1 MTTCKF
7 CGQVI
12 LDGKECT
19 CDGAVAERKKQ
30 NKIRQASA
38 LLKETFADDGESYIP
53 AGTVDVLISVLPM
66 IADEDFKKVTIQL
79 DGGIKASVKL
89 NSNGKIEIE
98 RTDTLK
104 VKNETQS

>member
-1 MTTCKF
+1 MNTADKLFLT
-7 CGQVI
+7 
-12 LDGKECT
+12 
-19 CDGAVAERKKQ
+19 ERNVPATGPLPKGKKQ
-30 NKIRQASA
+30 NKIRQATA

-53 AGTVDVLISVLPM
+53 AGTVDILISVLPL

>member
-1 MTTCKF
+1 MNTVDKLFLTARSALAM
-7 CGQVI
+7 GP
-12 LDGKECT
+12 LPKE
-19 CDGAVAERKKQ
+19 KKQ
-30 NKIRQASA
+30 NKIRQATV

-66 IADEDFKKVTIQL
+66 IAEEDFKKVTIQL

-104 VKNETQS
+104 VKSETQS

>member
-1 MTTCKF
+1 MTERNALAT
-7 CGQVI
+7 G
-12 LDGKECT
+12 LLPKE
-19 CDGAVAERKKQ
+19 KKQ
-30 NKIRQASA
+30 NKIRQATA

-53 AGTVDVLISVLPM
+53 AGTVDILISVLPL

>member
-1 MTTCKF
+1 
-7 CGQVI
+7 
-12 LDGKECT
+12 
-19 CDGAVAERKKQ
+19 
-30 NKIRQASA
+30 
-38 LLKETFADDGESYIP
+38 
-53 AGTVDVLISVLPM
+53 M

>member
-1 MTTCKF
+1 MNFADKLFLTARSALAT
-7 CGQVI
+7 G
-12 LDGKECT
+12 LLPKE
-19 CDGAVAERKKQ
+19 KKQ
-30 NKIRQASA
+30 NKIRQATA

-53 AGTVDVLISVLPM
+53 AGTVDILISVLPL

-98 RTDTLK
+98 RIDTLK

>member
-1 MTTCKF
+1 MNFADKLFLTARSAPAT
-7 CGQVI
+7 GP
-12 LDGKECT
+12 LPKE
-19 CDGAVAERKKQ
+19 KKQ
-30 NKIRQASA
+30 NKIRQATA

-53 AGTVDVLISVLPM
+53 AGTVDILISVLPL
-66 IADEDFKKVTIQL
+66 IVDEDFKKVTIQL

-98 RTDTLK
+98 RIDTLK

>member
-1 MTTCKF
+1 MTARSALAT
-7 CGQVI
+7 G
-12 LDGKECT
+12 LLPKE
-19 CDGAVAERKKQ
+19 KKQ
-30 NKIRQASA
+30 NKIRQATA

-53 AGTVDVLISVLPM
+53 SGTVDILISVLPL

>member
-1 MTTCKF
+1 MTEGNALAT
-7 CGQVI
+7 G
-12 LDGKECT
+12 LLPKE
-19 CDGAVAERKKQ
+19 KKQ
-30 NKIRQASA
+30 NKIRQATA

>member
-1 MTTCKF
+1 MNFADKLFLTAGSALAT
-7 CGQVI
+7 GP
-12 LDGKECT
+12 LPKE
-19 CDGAVAERKKQ
+19 KKQ
-30 NKIRQASA
+30 NKIRQATT

-53 AGTVDVLISVLPM
+53 AGTVDILISVLPL

>member
-1 MTTCKF
+1 M
-7 CGQVI
+7 GP
-12 LDGKECT
+12 LPKE
-19 CDGAVAERKKQ
+19 KKQ
-30 NKIRQASA
+30 NKIRQATV

-66 IADEDFKKVTIQL
+66 IAEEDFKKVTIQL

-104 VKNETQS
+104 VKSETQS

>member
-1 MTTCKF
+1 MTERNALAT
-7 CGQVI
+7 G
-12 LDGKECT
+12 LLPKE
-19 CDGAVAERKKQ
+19 KKQ
-30 NKIRQASA
+30 NKIRQATA

-53 AGTVDVLISVLPM
+53 AGTVDILISVLPL

-89 NSNGKIEIE
+89 NSNGKIEVE

-104 VKNETQS
+104 VKSETQS